1 MSGFI
6 KLGII
11 GIGNMWSNHAKNI
24 ATGKDGIN
32 GLILSNAM
40 HLSSFLQKSIDIP
53 FANELFY
60 EELMKRVVTSKKKT
74 NVDEVIADTS
84 NSFKGTK

>member
-1 MSGFI
+1 
-6 KLGII
+6 
-11 GIGNMWSNHAKNI
+11 
-24 ATGKDGIN
+24 
-32 GLILSNAM
+32 M